1 MAAFL
6 GVDSSVTGRR
16 WIGPGAAIERAG
28 LVIAQAT
35 GLPEIV
41 GRILANADVSAED
54 AEEYLAPRLRELM
67 PDPSTLA
74 DMDTAAARLIA
85 AIAGRERIAV
95 FGDYDVDGACSV
107 ALLATWCRA
116 FGCAVTRYIPDRI
129 DEGYGPNVSA
139 MSELGG
145 AHDLIVC
152 VDCGTLS
159 HEPIAAARTAGA
171 DVLVIDHHLPGPDLP
186 DAVVV
191 NPNRADDGSGLGHV
205 CAAGVVFLLLV
216 AANRIIR
223 QGAAVKGQAP
233 DLMAMLDLVALA
245 TVADVAPMLGLNRAY
260 VRQGLSVLAGRQRP
274 GLVALADVAGLTA
287 PPTSRDL
294 GFALGPRINAGGRI
308 GASGLGADLLSTE
321 DPHQAGALAERLDQL
336 NRERRE
342 IEAAVTEAAIEQ
354 IETRGEPGLQP
365 RPAGPGWHPGV
376 VGIVASRLKDR
387 FNRPALCIGLNDGTG
402 QGSGRSV
409 PGVDLGNAV
418 AALAREGV
426 LRKGGGHVMAAGL
439 TVDAENV
446 EHAMHALSERIAA
459 QGIAMT
465 GPADL
470 QLIGAMAPGG
480 ATLDLLE
487 NLERAGPY
495 GPSNPAPKV
504 AISHAVPSGV
514 RIVGTGHA
522 QVRLTAGG
530 APALGCIAFRAADNG
545 IAEAL
550 SAAASARQA
559 IHAAGQLNV
568 DDWGG
573 RRRVKLQIDDVAMPS

>member
-1 MAAFL
+1 MTDASFL
-6 GVDSSVTGRR
+6 GVAQSVTGRR
-16 WIGPGAAIERAG
+16 WVGPAASVERGG
-28 LVIAQAT
+28 LAIAQAT

-41 GRILANADVSAED
+41 GRILASAGVTGEE
-54 AEEYLAPRLRELM
+54 AETYLTPRLRDLM

-74 DMDTAAARLIA
+74 DMDAAAQRLVA
-85 AIAGRERIAV
+85 AIARRQRIAV

-107 ALLATWCRA
+107 ALLATWCRMQGA
-116 FGCAVTRYIPDRI
+116 AITPYIPDRI
-129 DEGYGPNVSA
+129 DEGYGPNVPA
-139 MSELGG
+139 MEDLARS
-145 AHDLIVC
+145 HDLIIC

-159 HEPIAAARTAGA
+159 HEPIAAARATGA
-171 DVLVIDHHLPGPDLP
+171 EVAVIDHHLPGPDLP
-186 DAVVV
+186 DALVV

-216 AANRIIR
+216 AANRLLR
-223 QGAAVKGQAP
+223 AEGRDGP

-245 TVADVAPMLGLNRAY
+245 TVADVAPMLGLNRAF
-260 VRQGLSVLAGRQRP
+260 VRQGLSVLARRQRP

-321 DPHQAGALAERLDQL
+321 DPHQAAALAERLDTL

-342 IEAAVTEAAIEQ
+342 IESAVTEAAIDQ
-354 IETRGEPGLQP
+354 IEARGEPGPLVWA
-365 RPAGPGWHPGV
+365 AGPGWHPGV

-387 FNRPALCIGLNDGTG
+387 FNRPALCIGLNDETG

-409 PGVDLGNAV
+409 QGIDLGSAV
-418 AALAREGV
+418 AALARNGV
-426 LRKGGGHVMAAGL
+426 LIKGGGHRMAAGL
-439 TVDAENV
+439 TVEPARV
-446 EHAMHALSERIAA
+446 EEAMAALSDRISA
-459 QGIAMT
+459 QGIEAT

-470 QLIGAMAPGG
+470 PLIGAMAPGG

-487 NLERAGPY
+487 NLEQAGPY

-504 AISHAVPSGV
+504 AISHAIPTGV

-530 APALGCIAFRAADNG
+530 APPLGAIAFRAADNG
-545 IAEAL
+545 IADAL
-550 SAAASARQA
+550 TAAASARQPV
-559 IHAAGQLNV
+559 HAAGQLTL

-573 RRRVKLQIDDVAMPS
+573 RRRVKLQIDDVAIPS